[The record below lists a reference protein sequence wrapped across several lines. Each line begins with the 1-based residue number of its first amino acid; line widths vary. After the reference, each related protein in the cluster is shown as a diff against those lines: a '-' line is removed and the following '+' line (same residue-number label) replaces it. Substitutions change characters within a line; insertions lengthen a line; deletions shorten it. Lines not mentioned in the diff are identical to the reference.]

1 MEQPGCALWPSHA
14 LSWGRQSEQ
23 RAPQSSQQRQATQQP
38 PTSPELLRSHS
49 HSPNSGRAVQ
59 GDFTLSPAP
68 VKTGAWFV
76 HSRTDCRSS
85 TIVLLVFTSSHDQ
98 THKPS
103 QGFYSSYTSSPKQR
117 TSLLP
122 APAFPPQTRALPAP
136 LSGRRPHAALPELTA
151 AGGSSQLPEQS
162 PGRKAHKPALTTE
175 AREKLAFTRGQGP
188 LPSRVTQE
196 ELLELPPFAQRRQS
210 GAATESTSNTT

>member
-23 RAPQSSQQRQATQQP
+23 RAPQSSHQRQATQQP
-38 PTSPELLRSHS
+38 PTSPELLRSHR
-49 HSPNSGRAVQ
+49 HSLNSGRSAQ
-59 GDFTLSPAP
+59 GDFRLSPAP

-76 HSRTDCRSS
+76 HIRTDCRSS
-85 TIVLLVFTSSHDQ
+85 TTVLLVFTSSHDQ

-122 APAFPPQTRALPAP
+122 ALAFPPANKGSPCSFVRQASSRCTSRTHCCRREQLVTRAATRAQSTQTRSARQLR
-136 LSGRRPHAALPELTA
+136 GRL
-151 AGGSSQLPEQS
+151 
-162 PGRKAHKPALTTE
+162 
-175 AREKLAFTRGQGP
+175 
-188 LPSRVTQE
+188 
-196 ELLELPPFAQRRQS
+196 
-210 GAATESTSNTT
+210 